1 MYTHWLLLLELEIA
15 MNQPY
20 WLLAIRTY
28 SFMDETDTLQIIGS
42 ISHLT
47 VCRDKLYGGKVQNA
61 MRICKKGMT

>member
-1 MYTHWLLLLELEIA
+1 